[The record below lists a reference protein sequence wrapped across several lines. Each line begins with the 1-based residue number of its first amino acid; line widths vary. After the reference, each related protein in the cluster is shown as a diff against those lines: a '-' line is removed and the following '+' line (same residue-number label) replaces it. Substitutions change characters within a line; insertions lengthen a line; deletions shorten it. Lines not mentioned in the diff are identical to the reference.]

1 MRVFVQPYILT
12 ALRKA
17 YYHTTH
23 ISSEVSQ
30 YVNCFLYI
38 I

>member
-1 MRVFVQPYILT
+1 MRVFVQPYILA

-23 ISSEVSQ
+23 IISEVSP
-30 YVNCFLYI
+30 VC
-38 I
+38 